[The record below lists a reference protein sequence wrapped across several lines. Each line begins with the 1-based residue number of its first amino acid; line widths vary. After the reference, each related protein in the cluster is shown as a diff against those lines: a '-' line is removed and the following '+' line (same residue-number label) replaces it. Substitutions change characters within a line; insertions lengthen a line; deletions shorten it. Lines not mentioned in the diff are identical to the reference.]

1 VTPKILFPMR
11 NFLIL
16 TSLFT
21 STISVYSVRDAALL
35 DSGSSINIMSTTL
48 YNSIP
53 ISCKSSVDTCN
64 TGSIKL
70 ANDQTVQ
77 ITGTATVRM
86 HAQGGKYNILLYDD

>member
-1 VTPKILFPMR
+1 
-11 NFLIL
+11 
-16 TSLFT
+16 
-21 STISVYSVRDAALL
+21 
-35 DSGSSINIMSTTL
+35 MSTTL

-86 HAQGGKYNILLYDD
+86 HAQCGKYNILVYILNEASHPFILGTSYLIENKITIDFGTLQVVQNHQMLDAVSELL